1 MCACDRALKR
11 WTSGSSEW
19 ESPPARSAA
28 EPRTM
33 LSGWGSTWPT
43 YCWAKEPRR
52 SWRWPGSSTTPD
64 NPTRL
69 RDRAPEVNGSLSAV
83 SHSLVSSKTWIPFFL
98 CSTFDVTW
106 AILLGTRLCSVWCNA
121 ARLFRVTAVCHSWS
135 WFWFQ
140 PVLPHS
146 TSCNNLLSKHK
157 MAFKHCHHHSAS
169 LAHG

>member
-52 SWRWPGSSTTPD
+52 SWRWPGSSTMPD

-83 SHSLVSSKTWIPFFL
+83 SHSLVSSKTWIPFFCVPHL
-98 CSTFDVTW
+98 MLLEQYYLEQGCAQCGATLLDCSE
-106 AILLGTRLCSVWCNA
+106 S
-121 ARLFRVTAVCHSWS
+121 
-135 WFWFQ
+135 
-140 PVLPHS
+140 
-146 TSCNNLLSKHK
+146 LLSVTLGLGSGSSLFFHTVPH
-157 MAFKHCHHHSAS
+157 ATIS
-169 LAHG
+169 LANTKWPSNIVIITQHH